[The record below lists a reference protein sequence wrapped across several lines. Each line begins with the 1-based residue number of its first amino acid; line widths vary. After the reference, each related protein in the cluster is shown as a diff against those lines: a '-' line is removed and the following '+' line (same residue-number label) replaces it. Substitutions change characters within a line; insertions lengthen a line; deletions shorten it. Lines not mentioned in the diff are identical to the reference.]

1 MNQHEPNDN
10 LETADFENAPTL
22 TADELAL
29 VMRTPNPEDALLDI
43 EEHLRDL
50 GMYSDQ

>member
-1 MNQHEPNDN
+1 MNQPEPNET
-10 LETADFENAPTL
+10 LETTDFQNAPTL

-29 VMRTPNPEDALLDI
+29 VMRTPNPEEALLDI

>member
-1 MNQHEPNDN
+1 MNPIEPS
-10 LETADFENAPTL
+10 ETLTTAEFQNAPTL

-29 VMRTPNPEDALLDI
+29 VMRTPEPEELLLNI

-50 GMYSDQ
+50 GMYSEQ

>member
-1 MNQHEPNDN
+1 MKQQEPCEN
-10 LETADFENAPTL
+10 LETTDFQNAPTL

-29 VMRTPNPEDALLDI
+29 VMRTPNPEEALLDI